1 MTRMVPIKRTRT
13 KTATPGVRK
22 VTTKTGDRTVISYE
36 ARVESNGREITK
48 SFGALADAR
57 TFRSEALHH
66 RNTGTLTDTRLAKI
80 TFATWV
86 NGGQWQRH
94 LETLR
99 PKTQSLYKRSTNTA
113 VKEFGTMPLQ
123 RITSDTITEFQRT
136 LAKTRNPGG
145 TRLELRV
152 VRTCLAHAVKAGFIP
167 KNPASGFV
175 VIEDI
180 APQDRSE
187 RRSLSEDEA
196 ARLMAQIPDQWRA
209 LVATSL
215 TLGLRFSE
223 LAGLQRK
230 HVDLEANQIRVERQ
244 AYWHDGVVHETPPK
258 TKAGVRVLPI
268 PADLAPLLAKHL
280 DQYSQTGG
288 DGLVFPSP
296 RSGQVINGSNF
307 RARVWIPAIK
317 RANIR
322 HVVFHGLRITSTTW
336 LLDAGVNAKV
346 VSTMQGHSSP
356 AVTLN
361 VYARASEA
369 SQRDAA
375 ERVGSILGRALQ
387 LPANVVPI
395 TSKTK
400 ARKGVDRGTAGA
412 DTPNEAISGL

>member
-1 MTRMVPIKRTRT
+1 MAPIKRTRT
-13 KTATPGVRK
+13 KTATPGIRK
-22 VTTKTGDRTVISYE
+22 VTTKTPERTVITYE
-36 ARVESNGREITK
+36 ARIESHGREVTK
-48 SFGALADAR
+48 SFARIEDAR

-66 RNTGTLTDTRLAKI
+66 RNTGTLTDIRLQKV

-99 PKTQSLYKRSTNTA
+99 PKPRSLYERSIATA
-113 VKEFGTMPLQ
+113 VTEFGAMPLHK
-123 RITSDTITEFQRT
+123 ITPDTITDFQRT
-136 LAKTRNPGG
+136 ISKTRNAGG
-145 TRLELRV
+145 TRLVLRV
-152 VRTCLAHAVKAGFIP
+152 VRTCFAHAVTAGFIQ
-167 KNPASGFV
+167 KNPASGFKV
-175 VIEDI
+175 NEDV

-196 ARLMAQIPDQWRA
+196 SRLMASVPDRWRA
-209 LVATSL
+209 FIATSL

-223 LAGLQRK
+223 LAGLQRE
-230 HVDLEANQIRVERQ
+230 HVDLEANQLRVERQ
-244 AYWHDGVVHETPPK
+244 AYWHGGELFVTPPK

-268 PADLAPLLAKHL
+268 PEDLAPLLADHL
-280 DQYSQTGG
+280 ERFAQTGE

-296 RSGQVINGSNF
+296 RSGRVINGSNF
-307 RARVWIPAIK
+307 RARVWVPALEK
-317 RANIR
+317 AGLR
-322 HVVFHGLRITSTTW
+322 HLVFHGLRITSTTW

-375 ERVGSILGRALQ
+375 ERVGSILGRALK
-387 LPANVVPI
+387 LPSNVVPI
-395 TSKTK
+395 STKTK
-400 ARKGVDRGTAGA
+400 ARNRVDRGTAGA
-412 DTPNEAISGL
+412 ESTVEAISCL